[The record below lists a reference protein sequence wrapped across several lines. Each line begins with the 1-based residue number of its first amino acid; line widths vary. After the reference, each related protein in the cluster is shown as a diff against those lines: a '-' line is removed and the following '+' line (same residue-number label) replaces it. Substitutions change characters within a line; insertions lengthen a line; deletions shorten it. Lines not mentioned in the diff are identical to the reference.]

1 MNLTKNYFIAK
12 PNSDCFNVLLNSYL
26 LNGTIYKEFIMKVL
40 SLKALICALLSTT
53 LLFNAN
59 LVFAEPT
66 VTNEAVAK
74 QQVVHLNKS
83 TIEDLVT
90 LKGIGHKKAQAIL
103 AYREQ
108 IGAFKSIDDLIKV
121 KGIGEKILIDNAGR
135 LKI

>member
-1 MNLTKNYFIAK
+1 MKIIPHIALT
-12 PNSDCFNVLLNSYL
+12 
-26 LNGTIYKEFIMKVL
+26 
-40 SLKALICALLSTT
+40 CALLTTT

-59 LVFAEPT
+59 LASAKPT
-66 VTNEAVAK
+66 VTNEAVAM

-83 TIEDLVT
+83 TIDDLVT

-108 IGAFKSIDDLIKV
+108 VGDFKSLQELTNI
-121 KGIGEKILIDNAGR
+121 KGIGEKILIDNKGR